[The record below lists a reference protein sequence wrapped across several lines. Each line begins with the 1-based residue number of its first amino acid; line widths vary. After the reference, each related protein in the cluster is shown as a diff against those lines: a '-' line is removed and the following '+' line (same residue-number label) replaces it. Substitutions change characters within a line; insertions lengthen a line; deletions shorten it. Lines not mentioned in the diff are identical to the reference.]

1 MNIFYL
7 DSDPTKCA
15 QAHYDKHVVKMI
27 LETAQILSSSYH
39 IYNNNPSHK
48 VYKLTHKSHPSVK
61 WCNESVNN
69 WNWLRQLGLALD
81 KEYTHRYG
89 RKHKSAIV
97 IENMVTPTNM
107 PNADFTPPPMVMD
120 NMYITDDTILS
131 YRWMYVKQKG
141 NLRSYTNR
149 CEPDWMCGYEK

>member
-39 IYNNNPSHK
+39 IYNNNPDYRI
-48 VYKLTHKSHPSVK
+48 YKLTHKNHPSVK
-61 WCNESVNN
+61 WCNQSVNN
-69 WNWLRQLGLALD
+69 WNWLRQLGLALG
-81 KEYTHRYG
+81 KEYTRRYG

-97 IENMVTPTNM
+97 IENMQTPIGM
-107 PNADFTPPPMVMD
+107 PSADFTPPPMVMD
-120 NMYITDDTILS
+120 DKYKTDDTILS
-131 YRWMYVKQKG
+131 YRWMYVEQKS

-149 CEPDWMCGYEK
+149 CEPDWMVMV